1 MSQYILLILPFRR
14 EIMSEAMVTGT
25 IGNGTI
31 LVGAGIL
38 SYYSRIALTP
48 SRLLSDLDA
57 VYSSAAILRRLLTP
71 LLR

>member
-1 MSQYILLILPFRR
+1 
-14 EIMSEAMVTGT
+14 MVTGT